1 MPQAQQEQ
9 RVDEIKQEEHKEEPQ
24 KEEFPGKEEHKN
36 ESPTLEQEL
45 AEIRNEISNR
55 NAQIGQV

>member
-1 MPQAQQEQ
+1 MSQPQPNI
-9 RVDEIKQEEHKEEPQ
+9 DEIKQEEHKEDPPHQEDLPS
-24 KEEFPGKEEHKN
+24 KEERKN

-55 NAQIGQV
+55 NAQIGKV